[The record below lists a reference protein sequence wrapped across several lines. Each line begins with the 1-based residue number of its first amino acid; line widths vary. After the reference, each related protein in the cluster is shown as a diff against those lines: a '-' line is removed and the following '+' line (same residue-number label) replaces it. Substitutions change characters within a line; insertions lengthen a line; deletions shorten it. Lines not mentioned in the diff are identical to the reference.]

1 MHPRDIPAG
10 AQDMTTSVAPEPQ
23 DVIGRLISAWNAADA
38 AAFAQL
44 FTEDATLV
52 IWLGD
57 ALTGR
62 SEIQQVHNDLF
73 TTRPS
78 KMRLRTVDT
87 RLVDDNTAIVLS
99 VAGVGNEQQ
108 LSYDKFQTSVL
119 VRRDESWMIAAAQVT
134 AMSDRSKQH
143 YQSDPDR

>member
-1 MHPRDIPAG
+1 MA
-10 AQDMTTSVAPEPQ
+10 TSLDPGPQ
-23 DVIGRLISAWNAADA
+23 DLIGQLTAAWNAADA

-62 SEIQQVHNDLF
+62 PEIQQVHHDLF

-78 KMRLRTVDT
+78 KMRLRTVTT
-87 RLVDDNTAIVLS
+87 RLLDANTAIVLS
-99 VAGVGNEQQ
+99 VAGVGSEQQ
-108 LSYDKFQTSVL
+108 ITYDKFQTSVMI
-119 VRRDESWMIAAAQVT
+119 RRDEGWMIAAAQVT
-134 AMSDRSKQH
+134 AMSDRSKQR
-143 YQSDPDR
+143 YQNDPS

>member
-1 MHPRDIPAG
+1 MA
-10 AQDMTTSVAPEPQ
+10 TSLGPGPQ
-23 DVIGRLISAWNAADA
+23 DVIGQLTSAWNAADA

-62 SEIQQVHNDLF
+62 PEIQQVHHDLF

-78 KMRLRTVDT
+78 KMRLRAVNT
-87 RLVDDNTAIVLS
+87 RLLDANTAIVLS
-99 VAGVGNEQQ
+99 VAGVGSEQQ
-108 LSYDKFQTSVL
+108 IPYDKFQTSVV
-119 VRRDESWMIAAAQVT
+119 VRRDEGWMIAAAQVT
-134 AMSDRSKQH
+134 AMSDRSKQC
-143 YQSDPDR
+143 YQNDPS